1 MVTIRDIAQRLG
13 IAVSTVSKGLNGAPD
28 VSAETR
34 QLVLDTAVE
43 MGYAAKRARRQAQ
56 PKVCVLVENMEY
68 ANIGQFGYEIV
79 AGFRLAA
86 AARGWAVDVLPTT
99 PEAQARTKYGSLLLE
114 GGYGGAFIL
123 GLTPQDA
130 YMRALAGTGT
140 PTVLLDNCV
149 PNASVGYVGTDSWE
163 GVELGVR
170 HLAGLGHRKI
180 AFLNGQV
187 DIVEDGC
194 LLFIIDIRKV
204 FHGDEA
210 FLRRLQLIHAVVRS
224 HFLFFEGIEDAP
236 RYEEAQ
242 SRKIHERRDDGIQG
256 ADDDD

>member
-1 MVTIRDIAQRLG
+1 M
-13 IAVSTVSKGLNGAPD
+13 
-28 VSAETR
+28 
-34 QLVLDTAVE
+34 
-43 MGYAAKRARRQAQ
+43 
-56 PKVCVLVENMEY
+56 
-68 ANIGQFGYEIV
+68 
-79 AGFRLAA
+79 
-86 AARGWAVDVLPTT
+86 DVLPTT

-180 AFLNGQV
+180 AF
-187 DIVEDGC
+187 
-194 LLFIIDIRKV
+194 
-204 FHGDEA
+204 
-210 FLRRLQLIHAVVRS
+210 
-224 HFLFFEGIEDAP
+224 
-236 RYEEAQ
+236 
-242 SRKIHERRDDGIQG
+242 
-256 ADDDD
+256 

>member
-130 YMRALAGTGT
+130 YMRALAGTGGQ
-140 PTVLLDNCV
+140 LRSQRQRRIC
-149 PNASVGYVGTDSWE
+149 
-163 GVELGVR
+163 
-170 HLAGLGHRKI
+170 GHRQLGGRGARRAASGRI
-180 AFLNGQV
+180 GTPENRLFERHAGFNGV
-187 DIVEDGC
+187 
-194 LLFIIDIRKV
+194 
-204 FHGDEA
+204 
-210 FLRRLQLIHAVVRS
+210 
-224 HFLFFEGIEDAP
+224 
-236 RYEEAQ
+236 
-242 SRKIHERRDDGIQG
+242 
-256 ADDDD
+256 